1 MTKKIHMTPER
12 YKVVSNQ
19 IESLCEQG
27 CNQVSELLD
36 KAENGSEISELSEF
50 SRNEVNVIIDEL
62 SEIMSVY
69 DKHEDTQNSDKKIS
83 FFASYHT
90 PHNIPHSPYRHPIP

>member
-12 YKVVSNQ
+12 YKVVSHQ

-36 KAENGSEISELSEF
+36 KAENGSEISELSAF
-50 SRNEVNVIIDEL
+50 SRNEVNIIIDEL

-69 DKHEDTQNSDKKIS
+69 DKHEGTQNNDKK
-83 FFASYHT
+83 
-90 PHNIPHSPYRHPIP
+90 

>member
-1 MTKKIHMTPER
+1 MTKKTHMTPER
-12 YKVVSNQ
+12 YKIVSHQ

-36 KAENGSEISELSEF
+36 KAENGSDISELSEF

-69 DKHEDTQNSDKKIS
+69 DKHEDTQNSDKK
-83 FFASYHT
+83 
-90 PHNIPHSPYRHPIP
+90 

>member
-1 MTKKIHMTPER
+1 MTKKTHMTPER
-12 YKVVSNQ
+12 YKVVSHQ

-36 KAENGSEISELSEF
+36 KAENGSDISELSEF

-69 DKHEDTQNSDKKIS
+69 DKHEDTQNSDKK
-83 FFASYHT
+83 
-90 PHNIPHSPYRHPIP
+90 

>member
-1 MTKKIHMTPER
+1 MTPER
-12 YKVVSNQ
+12 YKVVSHQ

-36 KAENGSEISELSEF
+36 KAESGSAISELSEF
-50 SRNEVNVIIDEL
+50 SHNEVSVIIDEL

-69 DKHEDTQNSDKKIS
+69 DKHEDTQNNNKK
-83 FFASYHT
+83 
-90 PHNIPHSPYRHPIP
+90 

>member
-1 MTKKIHMTPER
+1 MTPER
-12 YKVVSNQ
+12 YKVVSHQ

-36 KAENGSEISELSEF
+36 KAENGSDISELSAF

-62 SEIMSVY
+62 SEIMAVY
-69 DKHEDTQNSDKKIS
+69 DKHEDTQNSDKK
-83 FFASYHT
+83 
-90 PHNIPHSPYRHPIP
+90 

>member
-1 MTKKIHMTPER
+1 MTPER
-12 YKVVSNQ
+12 YKVVSHH
-19 IESLCEQG
+19 IESICEQG

-36 KAENGSEISELSEF
+36 KAENGSDISELSEF

-69 DKHEDTQNSDKKIS
+69 DKHEDTQNNDKK
-83 FFASYHT
+83 
-90 PHNIPHSPYRHPIP
+90 